1 MGLAGVTLGGSV
13 VASRVGL
20 REMPVFTLI
29 ALRLTLAAGAF
40 AIILAILRPPLP
52 VGARMWMDITLVGL
66 LNTALPLTA
75 FTLALQY
82 MSSGV
87 IALFLALIPLSTGL
101 MAHVGLAQEK
111 LTLQKLGGLVL
122 AFSGVLVLL
131 LTGTSGLP
139 TVLDPRGPVLS
150 LSAVVLSSFATV
162 YARRQLGQANVI
174 TLTAVQTFVAALVLV
189 PLGLYLA
196 RTDLTAVGTTG
207 WLAVAYTGLVGSVI
221 AFLAFFQL
229 IREFGATSA
238 AETTYLTP
246 PVSGL
251 LGVLLLDE
259 LISRAL
265 VFGAA
270 LILLGVFLAERV
282 PHPGAAKSGPSG
294 AAPR

>member
-1 MGLAGVTLGGSV
+1 MNTRRLGLMGLAGVTLGGSV
-13 VASRVGL
+13 VISRVGL
-20 REMPVFTLI
+20 GEMPAFTLI

-40 AIILAILRPPLP
+40 AVILAVLRPPLP
-52 VGARMWMDITLVGL
+52 TGTRMWTDIALIGVI
-66 LNTALPLTA
+66 NTALPLTA

-87 IALFLALIPLSTGL
+87 IALFLALIPLTTGL
-101 MAHVGLAQEK
+101 MAHVGLTQEK
-111 LTLQKLGGLVL
+111 LTLQKLAGLAL
-122 AFSGVLVLL
+122 AFCGVVVLL

-139 TVLDPRGPVLS
+139 TVLDLRGPVLA
-150 LSAVVLSSFATV
+150 LSAVLLSSFATV

-174 TLTAVQTFVAALVLV
+174 SLTAFQTFVAALVLV
-189 PLGLYLA
+189 PLGLFLA
-196 RTDLTAVGTTG
+196 RTDLTTVSPTG
-207 WLAVAYTGLVGSVI
+207 WLAVAYTGLVGSVL

-259 LISRAL
+259 VISGTL
-265 VFGAA
+265 VFGAT
-270 LILLGVFLAERV
+270 LILLGVYVAERQYS
-282 PHPGAAKSGPSG
+282 AA
-294 AAPR
+294 A